1 MTIYRRG
8 DFVTILGQRIKD
20 SRKKRGLT
28 QDGLALKIK
37 EKMNTETKMNKTT
50 ISNYETG
57 YSSPSNELLVVIS
70 DVLSVSVD
78 FLLGR
83 SDDPELNAV
92 QYTELRKEFN
102 ELIDALEKMPKEKQ
116 DMLLE
121 MMKAAVG
128 HNKK

>member
-1 MTIYRRG
+1 M
-8 DFVTILGQRIKD
+8 TILGQRIKD

-28 QDGLALKIK
+28 QDGLASKIK
-37 EKMNTETKMNKTT
+37 EKMNADTKMNKTT

-70 DVLSVSVD
+70 DVLNVSVD

-102 ELIDALEKMPKEKQ
+102 ELIDVLEKMPKEKQ
-116 DMLLE
+116 NMK
-121 MMKAAVG
+121 KAAVG

>member
-1 MTIYRRG
+1 
-8 DFVTILGQRIKD
+8 VTILGQRIKD

>member
-1 MTIYRRG
+1 M
-8 DFVTILGQRIKD
+8 TILGQRIKD

-28 QDGLALKIK
+28 QGDLALKIK
-37 EKMNTETKMNKTT
+37 ENMDTETKVTKTT

-57 YSSPSNELLVVIS
+57 YSSPSNEMLVVIS
-70 DVLSVSVD
+70 DALKVSVD
-78 FLLGR
+78 YLLGR

-92 QYTELRKEFN
+92 QYTKLRKEFN

-116 DMLLE
+116 NMLLD

>member
-1 MTIYRRG
+1 M
-8 DFVTILGQRIKD
+8 TILGQRIKD

>member
-1 MTIYRRG
+1 M
-8 DFVTILGQRIKD
+8 TILGQRIKET
-20 SRKKRGLT
+20 RKKRGLT

-37 EKMNTETKMNKTT
+37 EKMNADVKMNKTT

-70 DVLSVSVD
+70 DVLNVSAD

-102 ELIDALEKMPKEKQ
+102 ELIDVLENMPKEKQ
-116 DMLLE
+116 NMLLD

-128 HNKK
+128 PNKK

>member
-1 MTIYRRG
+1 M
-8 DFVTILGQRIKD
+8 TILGQRIKD

-28 QDGLALKIK
+28 QGDLALKIK
-37 EKMNTETKMNKTT
+37 ENMDTETKVTKTT

-57 YSSPSNELLVVIS
+57 YSSPSNEMLVVIS
-70 DVLSVSVD
+70 DALKVSVD
-78 FLLGR
+78 YLLGR

-92 QYTELRKEFN
+92 QYTKLRKEFN

-116 DMLLE
+116 DMLLD

>member
-1 MTIYRRG
+1 MTIYLRG

-121 MMKAAVG
+121 MMRAAVG

>member
-1 MTIYRRG
+1 M
-8 DFVTILGQRIKD
+8 TILGQRIKD

-28 QDGLALKIK
+28 QDGLASKIK
-37 EKMNTETKMNKTT
+37 EKMNADTKMNKTT

-70 DVLSVSVD
+70 DVLNVSVD

-102 ELIDALEKMPKEKQ
+102 ELIDVLEKMPKEKQ
-116 DMLLE
+116 NMLLD